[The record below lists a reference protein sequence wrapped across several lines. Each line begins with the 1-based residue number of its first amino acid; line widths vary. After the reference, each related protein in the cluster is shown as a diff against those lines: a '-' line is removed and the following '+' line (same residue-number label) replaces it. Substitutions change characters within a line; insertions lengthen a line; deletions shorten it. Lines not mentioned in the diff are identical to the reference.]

1 MPSKRYNGGNEI
13 SSKHNQEVQEKKEFS
28 LKNFFGDVKKQKIT
42 EKITTA
48 DGTKVKNTVETNI
61 HFAASANIEA
71 KESENFKTYDCLNCE
86 MFFARFFLAL
96 CKKAK

>member
-1 MPSKRYNGGNEI
+1 M
-13 SSKHNQEVQEKKEFS
+13 
-28 LKNFFGDVKKQKIT
+28 KNFFGDVKKQKIT

-71 KESENFKTYDCLNCE
+71 K
-86 MFFARFFLAL
+86 
-96 CKKAK
+96 